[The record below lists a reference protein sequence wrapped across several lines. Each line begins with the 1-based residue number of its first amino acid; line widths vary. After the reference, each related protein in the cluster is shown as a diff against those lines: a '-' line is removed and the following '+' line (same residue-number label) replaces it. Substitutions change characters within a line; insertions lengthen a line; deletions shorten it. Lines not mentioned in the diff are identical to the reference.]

1 MSGGDRVKHNVNVND
16 LSVESDDK
24 SESEDDMNNDYEDIE
39 AKLQQERIDYLQNL
53 RKRSELLSEFVVFC
67 C

>member
-1 MSGGDRVKHNVNVND
+1 MNVND

-53 RKRSELLSEFVVFC
+53 RKRSEFLSEFVVVFASVC
-67 C
+67 L